1 MSTRRPFQ
9 RRTLVARSRLRRRA
23 ILLAAARKHVG
34 HQPPPRR
41 WVRIA
46 RVVGLLLT
54 TFFGLFL
61 GVLLGGHTTQDIGP
75 FAAELSLSPS
85 VHGATSVEIPPL
97 GSLEMNTHDGPVHV
111 TVALGSLDESRT
123 RKLASN
129 SSDLNQVSQ
138 DAVVQLSAGM
148 RRLSL
153 QTAGAGILGAM
164 LLTGLF
170 FRSNRFTAIAGFT
183 AMGVLAASGTI
194 ALATFRPS
202 AIEEPKYQGLL
213 VNAPAVVGD
222 AKAIANRYE
231 EYRAELQKLVLNVSK
246 LYSTISSLP
255 VYEPDSSSIK
265 VLHIS
270 DMHLNPAAWT
280 VVSTVSSQFK
290 VNMIVDTG
298 DLNDWGSEPE
308 ASYVN
313 TISTLR
319 VPYIFV
325 RGNHDSAVTAAAV
338 ARQPNAT
345 VLDGQ
350 IATVNGIT
358 FAGIGDPRF
367 TPDKATDQGDVV
379 DKRLVDDSGDHL
391 VQIIRKSPKKVDVAM
406 VHDPESANALAG
418 VVPLVL
424 AGHLHERQIHRLDN
438 PPTPAP
444 QKSGT
449 SASPNISAPHE
460 RTLLMV
466 EGSTGGAGLRGL
478 EHADGPLP
486 LALSILYFDKKHVLQ
501 AYDDI
506 RVGGIGLTEV
516 SLERHLVT
524 PDAKAP
530 HPSPSPSLSGSPSTS
545 ETPSPAATT
554 SGP

>member
-1 MSTRRPFQ
+1 M
-9 RRTLVARSRLRRRA
+9 ARSRLRRRA
-23 ILLAAARKHVG
+23 IVLAAARRHVG
-34 HQPPPRR
+34 HAPPRR
-41 WVRIA
+41 SVRVA
-46 RVVGLLLT
+46 RGAGVVLT
-54 TFFGLFL
+54 TFFGLL
-61 GVLLGGHTTQDIGP
+61 IGVLLGGHTTQDIGP
-75 FAAELSLSPS
+75 FAAQLSLSPS
-85 VHGATSVEIPPL
+85 LHGDTTVELPPL
-97 GSLEMNTHDGPVHV
+97 GSLRMNTHDGPAHV

-123 RKLASN
+123 RKLAASN
-129 SSDLNQVSQ
+129 SNLDQVSQ
-138 DAVVQLSAGM
+138 DAVVQLSEGM

-153 QTAGAGILGAM
+153 QTAGSGILGAM
-164 LLTGLF
+164 LLTLLV
-170 FRSNRFTAIAGFT
+170 FRRSRHTAIAGFT
-183 AMGVLAASGTI
+183 AMGVLAASGTV
-194 ALATFRPS
+194 ALTTFRPS
-202 AIEEPKYQGLL
+202 AIEEPKYEGLL

-222 AKAIANRYE
+222 AKTIANRYE
-231 EYRAELQKLVLNVSK
+231 EYRAELQKLVENVSK

-255 VYEPDSSSIK
+255 VYEPDSTSTK

-280 VVSTVSSQFK
+280 VVSTVSTQFK

-313 TISTLR
+313 SIGSLK
-319 VPYIFV
+319 VPYVFV
-325 RGNHDSAVTAAAV
+325 RGNHDSALTAAAV
-338 ARQPNAT
+338 AKQPNAT

-350 IATVNGIT
+350 IATVDGIT

-367 TPDKATDQGDVV
+367 TPDKETDKGDAV
-379 DKRLVDDSGDHL
+379 DKQLVDDSGTHL
-391 VQIIRKSPKKVDVAM
+391 AQIIRDSAKKVDVAM

-424 AGHLHERQIHRLDN
+424 AGHLHERQVHRLD
-438 PPTPAP
+438 TPARAGP
-444 QKSGT
+444 
-449 SASPNISAPHE
+449 SASPGISTPHD

-486 LALSILYFDKKHVLQ
+486 LALSILYFDKNHVLQ

-524 PDAKAP
+524 PDAKSP
-530 HPSPSPSLSGSPSTS
+530 HPSPSPSLSSSSPDSPS
-545 ETPSPAATT
+545 PSASP
-554 SGP
+554 SS